1 MWRRHNFFRF
11 SPKVPKVKFVPG
23 RKRFGADLRCP
34 GLLATSGDAMCGR
47 HDVPISLHGEVFDEF
62 DDSGLAHSMRGAK
75 SPGSWP

>member
-1 MWRRHNFFRF
+1 MT
-11 SPKVPKVKFVPG
+11 FVPG
-23 RKRFGADLRCP
+23 RKRCGADLRCP

-47 HDVPISLHGEVFDEF
+47 HDVPISLHGEVLDEF